1 MTNLTKE
8 QLLEKDEAG
17 LQDIAQQLNVK
28 DIEGKSKENLIY
40 DILDAQAEQTADNET
55 PVKRR
60 TRIVKRNEA
69 DHIFSTNLT
78 PAKSAE
84 SDAEEAASAK
94 KQTSEKADIF
104 DIISKTFLSKGIAG
118 KGQIPIPPKG
128 AVVVYELPVGTIL
141 KYDDGKIIADG
152 KYTILN

>member
-28 DIEGKSKENLIY
+28 DIEGKSKEDLIY
-40 DILDAQAEQTADNET
+40 DILDAQAEQTAGNET

-94 KQTSEKADIF
+94 NKLRKRRM
-104 DIISKTFLSKGIAG
+104 KMPNPRL
-118 KGQIPIPPKG
+118 
-128 AVVVYELPVGTIL
+128 
-141 KYDDGKIIADG
+141 
-152 KYTILN
+152 